1 MKINILPHRFG
12 ARPEKWPF
20 FYGWFVLFAG
30 ALGMLVSLPGQTI
43 GMSVFIDPLMT
54 VLGTGRSRV
63 SFAFMVGT
71 LGAALV
77 LPAMGRLYDRR
88 GAPFMAVL
96 SGAALGLVLLYM
108 ASIDIF
114 ARLAAKVTFFSRH
127 NLDSLIV
134 LSFGFL
140 FLRLWGQGVLA
151 MVSRTMVMKWFDRRR
166 GFANGIFGFIITI
179 GMALSPRVFDFLIS
193 AFSWRGAYAV
203 LAALVGV
210 AFPLGAL
217 LFFRDNP
224 FDYGLRPDGDSP
236 GGISPHGSV
245 PSAEHPFSAYTLKEA
260 RGTSLFRYFTAVM
273 FLSAVIDVAFTFH
286 IISIFDKAGMD
297 RASAVRFFFPA
308 YLLGLGSHFI
318 GSWLSDYIESKYF
331 AVLQLFGVF
340 ITCGA
345 MLVLSS
351 GISFWVLVVGQALC
365 HGMYGIAAAVI
376 LPRYYGTTHLG
387 ALTGFAMAG
396 MVIGSA
402 LGPFLFSLSLDTFGD
417 YFIPAIS
424 GLVATGVLMV
434 LMVRSFRKS

>member
-1 MKINILPHRFG
+1 
-12 ARPEKWPF
+12 
-20 FYGWFVLFAG
+20 
-30 ALGMLVSLPGQTI
+30 
-43 GMSVFIDPLMT
+43 
-54 VLGTGRSRV
+54 
-63 SFAFMVGT
+63 
-71 LGAALV
+71 
-77 LPAMGRLYDRR
+77 
-88 GAPFMAVL
+88 MAVL

-108 ASIDIF
+108 AGIDIF
-114 ARLAAKVTFFSRH
+114 ARFAAGIPFISRH

-140 FLRLWGQGVLA
+140 FLQLWGQGVLT

-179 GMALSPRVFDFLIS
+179 GMALSPRVFDFLIR
-193 AFSWRGAYAV
+193 AFSWRGAYLV
-203 LAALVGV
+203 LAVLVGV
-210 AFPLGAL
+210 AFPLGAF

-224 FDYGLRPDGDSP
+224 FDHGLRPDGAAP
-236 GGISPHGSV
+236 GETGLSGTV
-245 PSAEHPFSAYTLKEA
+245 PSAETPFSAYTLKEA

-318 GSWLSDYIESKYF
+318 GSWLSDYIESRYF
-331 AVLQLFGVF
+331 AVVQLFGVF

-351 GISFWVLVVGQALC
+351 GISFWVLVLGQGIC
-365 HGMYGIAAAVI
+365 HGMYGIASAVI
-376 LPRYYGTTHLG
+376 LPRYYGTGHLG

-402 LGPFLFSLSLDTFGD
+402 LGPFLFSLSFDTFGN
-417 YFIPAIS
+417 YFIPAFS
-424 GLVATGVLMV
+424 GLIAMGVLMGM
-434 LMVRSFRKS
+434 MVRSFRKS